1 MRHCLRHLVIFPI
14 SFTNSGT
21 CGLFFSF
28 FALIF
33 PSMSWKM
40 CSSLVFIFIVIV
52 TIWFYYYHT
61 YGFIIIVVM
70 IIIHMMILLLVV
82 WNQWFGVWITHLS
95 TARRTARGV
104 KKKRW
109 PMDIQCDSPQ
119 SSNIGARN
127 RKYWAAWGDKDLGAQ
142 APPVGADA
150 RCQKYSG
157 NLQVAAI
164 NVTMAADTS
173 CCNFYCSIMLHGAET

>member
-21 CGLFFSF
+21 CGLFFIFCFNLSF
-28 FALIF
+28 HVL
-33 PSMSWKM
+33 KN
-40 CSSLVFIFIVIV
+40 VFI
-52 TIWFYYYHT
+52 TCFYFYCYCYYMVLLLS
-61 YGFIIIVVM
+61 YYVFIIIVVM
-70 IIIHMMILLLVV
+70 IIIHMMILLVVV